1 MIRIWFNHWFS
12 TAYSIIQL
20 IKKDESDFQIIGSN
34 EREQA
39 VYKKVCDEW
48 YIEPVLKDEEYVSYC
63 LDFCEKNRIDIFA
76 PRRKLVAISRHKDQF
91 ERIGVKVL
99 VDDYEAVNML
109 NRKDLAY
116 RFFKENGIGIVP
128 EYCSVT
134 TADEF
139 LHAYESLKEK
149 HSSVCFKFVNDE
161 GGNSFRRIVDY
172 ENAFSE
178 FRWRQGSRITI
189 RKAYSALSEVE
200 RFGPVIVMPYLPGEE
215 ISVDCLK
222 TKDGIIAVPRYK
234 GTSRAER
241 IKYDPDI
248 IRYCQDFYGK
258 VNLEMPCNI
267 QFKFSGEIPY
277 ILEVNTRMSGGVQ
290 MSYVGSGINIPNIA
304 INKLLSRPKEWHCE
318 NRECIVSY
326 AEIPMLM

>member
-48 YIEPVLKDEEYVSYC
+48 HIEPVLKDEEYVSYC

-99 VDDYEAVNML
+99 VDDYE
-109 NRKDLAY
+109 
-116 RFFKENGIGIVP
+116 GIVP

-161 GGNSFRRIVDY
+161 GGNSFRRIVDH

-178 FRWRQGSRITI
+178 LRWRQGSRITI

-267 QFKFSGEIPY
+267 QYKFSGEIPY

-304 INKLLSRPKEWHCE
+304 INKLLGRPKEWHCE